1 IIADRQQMREPPDEG
16 WLGSGLGFTG
26 RGMSR
31 LLGPRR
37 PRMEAAFERGAE
49 SPETIELLN
58 DPPLRNW
65 LESFRSDRVD
75 GVFLITGPNAYS
87 VTSRGNSLRQ
97 LFGPTIELMYSEM
110 GTVRPGRERG
120 AEHFGFADGISQPGV
135 RGLSERYRSS
145 AAPEQGLPGQDLLW
159 P

>member
-1 IIADRQQMREPPDEG
+1 QKRAEQFLFFRIVDGAGFKGIVRQYVVDELTSTFRARERERIIADRQQMREPPDEG

-65 LESFRSDRVD
+65 LEGFRSDRID

-97 LFGPTIELMYSEM
+97 LFGPTIELMYS
-110 GTVRPGRERG
+110 
-120 AEHFGFADGISQPGV
+120 
-135 RGLSERYRSS
+135 
-145 AAPEQGLPGQDLLW
+145 
-159 P
+159 